1 MNRRIITRTSGGS
14 RMRYARRRMN
24 RKAQESR
31 KEGGAPMKSVS
42 GPNGSERFLAEQ
54 SAGQEFV
61 PLREIALVRKEIR
74 KHPPRGDVL

>member
-31 KEGGAPMKSVS
+31 KEGGAPMKRVS
-42 GPNGSERFLAEQ
+42 GPNGSERFLAKQ
-54 SAGQEFV
+54 SVGQEFV
-61 PLREIALVRKEIR
+61 SLHKIGLIKKEIR
-74 KHPPRGDVL
+74 KHPPRSDGL